1 MTLTARLARAPAL
14 LRAGEPRAKAD
25 MIAGAAIVITVVAFN
40 VLGERL
46 TARSQARH

>member
-25 MIAGAAIVITVVAFN
+25 MIAVAAGCVCA
-40 VLGERL
+40 LPC
-46 TARSQARH
+46 